1 MLVILSISE
10 ESYNL
15 TKTISKSDKGAI
27 IMNITKVSDLE
38 KIRSVKMK
46 LTRFMMIYKFALDE
60 INTKID
66 ILKQEFHYSYEYNPI
81 EHVKSRLKTP
91 ESIIN
96 KVYRKGYEL
105 SLPSIRE
112 NVKDIAGIRITCSF
126 TSDIYEISDML
137 QRQKDIK
144 LIEIKDYIK
153 NPKPNGYKSL
163 HLILEVPVFMSD
175 QIENVCVEVQIR
187 TIAMDFWASLEH
199 KIYYKYDKEVP
210 QHLLDELKEAA
221 ITVSQLDKKMENI
234 HKEASQI
241 KEPLG
246 SKEELQ
252 EIFINNEIYHIPD
265 DFLSYGDLG
274 EKAAE

>member
-1 MLVILSISE
+1 M
-10 ESYNL
+10 
-15 TKTISKSDKGAI
+15 
-27 IMNITKVSDLE
+27 
-38 KIRSVKMK
+38 
-46 LTRFMMIYKFALDE
+46 
-60 INTKID
+60 
-66 ILKQEFHYSYEYNPI
+66 
-81 EHVKSRLKTP
+81 
-91 ESIIN
+91 
-96 KVYRKGYEL
+96 

-112 NVKDIAGIRITCSF
+112 NIQDIAGVRITCSF

-137 QRQKDIK
+137 RKQKDIRV
-144 LIEIKDYIK
+144 IEVKDYIK

-175 QIENVCVEVQIR
+175 KIENVCVEVQIR

-210 QHLLDELKEAA
+210 QYLLDELKEAA
-221 ITVSQLDKKMENI
+221 ITVSQLDQKMENI
-234 HKEASQI
+234 HNEVSKI

-265 DFLSYGDLG
+265 DFIAKYDDIE
-274 EKAAE
+274 EKAE